1 MDRELHMDGNR
12 HEQEPLHSM
21 GVVCR
26 RTGLKSD
33 RLRAWEHRYGVVRP
47 RRSEGNQRLYR
58 EADVER
64 LRLLRR
70 ATDAGHRIAQIAR
83 LPAAELRALLE
94 ADAPRAVVGGW
105 VLPTDAAGAP
115 GASAMSVAP
124 PRVARSTDPVGD
136 CLAAIQQ
143 LDAERLRERLEAA
156 SCELGSAAKISRRLL
171 VPLIEAIGELWAEGG
186 LRAAHEHLGTAA
198 LRTFISGLRP
208 ARPIGKG
215 APRLLLTTPPGE
227 RHELGAL
234 LAGVAAGDCGWNAT
248 CLGPDLPAAEIAAA
262 ARQLGAR
269 AIGLSIVCPANDE
282 GVAAELLRLRR
293 HLGDSTG
300 LVLGGRSAP
309 RFEVAATQA
318 GAVLV
323 GDLVG
328 LRPALALFGYRS
340 SR

>member
-1 MDRELHMDGNR
+1 
-12 HEQEPLHSM
+12 
-21 GVVCR
+21 
-26 RTGLKSD
+26 
-33 RLRAWEHRYGVVRP
+33 
-47 RRSEGNQRLYR
+47 
-58 EADVER
+58 
-64 LRLLRR
+64 
-70 ATDAGHRIAQIAR
+70 
-83 LPAAELRALLE
+83 
-94 ADAPRAVVGGW
+94 
-105 VLPTDAAGAP
+105 
-115 GASAMSVAP
+115 MSVAP
-124 PRVARSTDPVGD
+124 PRVARSADPVGD

-156 SCELGSAAKISRRLL
+156 SSELGSAATISRRLL